1 MSCQETQLFLG
12 QQAMCWGGV
21 VLRWPRCAVRRLLLA
36 LFLPNFQLSETD
48 SVPRFQV
55 QVVGYRACVLLGP
68 THPGYRGRILHIGPT
83 HFAPGEWIGVE
94 LETGKIWRENPRYA
108 WIRIVVDF
116 DSLSL
121 FDFYQIMLR

>member
-1 MSCQETQLFLG
+1 MELG
-12 QQAMCWGGV
+12 CGGGV
-21 VLRWPRCAVRRLLLA
+21 RFRCLLLA
-36 LFLPNFQLSETD
+36 LFLPKFQLSETD

-55 QVVGYRACVLLGP
+55 QVVGYRACLLLGP
-68 THPGYRGRILHIGPT
+68 THKGYRGRILHIGPT

-94 LETGKIWRENPRYA
+94 LETGKVLRENPRYA
-108 WIRIVVDF
+108 WTRIIVDF